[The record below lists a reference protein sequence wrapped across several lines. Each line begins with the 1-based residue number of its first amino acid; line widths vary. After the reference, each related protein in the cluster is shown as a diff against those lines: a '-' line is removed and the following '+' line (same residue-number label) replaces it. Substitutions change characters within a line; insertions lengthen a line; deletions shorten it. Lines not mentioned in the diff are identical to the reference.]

1 MCDFPRTNAAF
12 LRLSSGQT
20 LELADASPTVKGDA
34 EMLEETRHSEKT
46 GDRKS
51 LLKSCEHT
59 DGAARKV

>member
-1 MCDFPRTNAAF
+1 MCEPTLHFCE
-12 LRLSSGQT
+12 LSLGQT
-20 LELADASPTVKGDA
+20 LELANASPTVKGDA

-46 GDRKS
+46 GHRKT